1 MTEMTLIPAQRKHPR
16 LQWLREQ
23 KYGMF
28 VHWGLYSLIG
38 RHEWA
43 MNRERIPIAE
53 YEPLADQ
60 FTGEKFDAD
69 KLCELAKLLGAKYL
83 IFTAKHHEGF
93 CYFDSQL
100 TDYTSVQRA
109 AKRDFVREI
118 TDACRRHG
126 LGISLYFT
134 LNDWHHVPDACDAL
148 EDPKAHNAF
157 LDYVFGQIRELLTN
171 YGHIDTLWYD
181 GWWPFDATGWRAE
194 AMNAMAREL
203 QPHILFNN
211 RNCLPGDFATPEQHA
226 TPTPGR
232 LWEASFTLNDCW
244 GYTPLDEN
252 WKTPRQVLN
261 LMLDAAREG
270 GNLVTNIGPR
280 PDGSIPEIYYDIF
293 GQVGEVVRQNA
304 EAFYT
309 TEIADMDWI
318 NHGTW
323 TVKGNTAYLHM
334 LRWAGETCV
343 VAGLECQVQSA
354 RYLATGEP
362 ITFRQED
369 DKLFLTGLPATPP
382 NALDT
387 VIALDMDR
395 TPRRYLTGG
404 MRIPKVPHCQ
414 YDPVEPNMIKMP

>member
-1 MTEMTLIPAQRKHPR
+1 MTETMPSIAAAEER
-16 LQWLREQ
+16 LRWLREA

-28 VHWGLYSLIG
+28 VHWGLYSLVG

-43 MNRERIPIAE
+43 MNRERMPIVE
-53 YEPLADQ
+53 YEQLADK

-69 KLCELAKLLGAKYL
+69 GICKLAKQLGANYL
-83 IFTAKHHEGF
+83 IFTTKHHEGY
-93 CYFDSQL
+93 CLFDSQL
-100 TDYTSVQRA
+100 TDYTSVKRA

-126 LGISLYFT
+126 LRIALYFT
-134 LNDWHHVPDACDAL
+134 LNDWHHQPDATDAL
-148 EDPKAHNAF
+148 EDPKAHDAF
-157 LDYVFGQIRELLTN
+157 LEYVFGQIRELLTN
-171 YGHIDTLWYD
+171 YGHIDTMWYD
-181 GWWPFDATGWRAE
+181 GWWPFDADGWRAE
-194 AMNAMAREL
+194 QMNAMVREL

-232 LWEASFTLNDCW
+232 LWEACFTLNDCW
-244 GYTPLDEN
+244 GYTPHDLN
-252 WKTPRQVLN
+252 FKTPRQVLN
-261 LMLDAAREG
+261 LMLDAARDG
-270 GNLVTNIGPR
+270 GNLVTNVGPR
-280 PDGSIPEIYYDIF
+280 PDGSIPEIYYETF
-293 GQVGEVVRQNA
+293 APLGEIVRENT

-309 TEIADMDWI
+309 TEVADMDWI

-334 LRWAGETCV
+334 LRWAGEECV

-354 RYLATGEP
+354 RYLATGEA
-362 ITFRQED
+362 IAFRQEE

-387 VIALDMDR
+387 VIALEMDR
-395 TPRRYLTGG
+395 KPRRYLTGG
-404 MRIPKVPHCQ
+404 MRIPQVPHCQ
-414 YDPVEPNMIKMP
+414 YDPVDPNMLKMP